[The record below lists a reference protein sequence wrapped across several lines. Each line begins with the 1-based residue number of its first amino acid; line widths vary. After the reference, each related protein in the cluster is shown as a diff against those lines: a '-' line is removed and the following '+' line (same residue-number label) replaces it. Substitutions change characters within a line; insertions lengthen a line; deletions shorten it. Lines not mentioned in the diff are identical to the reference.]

1 MINREQLKLEI
12 DSVDEGHIE
21 VLHRLILA
29 LKQPLPTSKKSE
41 KPSEIN
47 PLKGSVIFEHDL
59 ISPIDVSWDAE
70 Q

>member
-12 DSVDEGHIE
+12 DTVDDAHIE
-21 VLHRLILA
+21 ILHRIIQA
-29 LKQPLPTSKKSE
+29 LKQPLGTDPPLTNLSQV
-41 KPSEIN
+41 N

-59 ISPIDVSWDAE
+59 ISPINVSWDVE

>member
-12 DSVDEGHIE
+12 DTVDDAHIE
-21 VLHRLILA
+21 ILHRIIQA
-29 LKQPLPTSKKSE
+29 LKQPWLTTTLPTDSSR
-41 KPSEIN
+41 IN

-59 ISPIDVSWDAE
+59 ISPINVSWDAE